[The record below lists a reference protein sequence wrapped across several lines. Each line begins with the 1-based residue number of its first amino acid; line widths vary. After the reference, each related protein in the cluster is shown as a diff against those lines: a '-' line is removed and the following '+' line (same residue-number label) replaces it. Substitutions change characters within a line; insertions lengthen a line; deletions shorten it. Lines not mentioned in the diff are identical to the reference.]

1 MSVTP
6 AAPPRSPRG
15 RARLLRIVAGL
26 AALVLALALGLAWWL
41 ARRAPAVHY
50 LTQPVTRGDVSR
62 SIHATGTVNPVLTVI
77 VGSYVSGV
85 IQSQSCDFNTRVRK
99 GQLCARIDPRPYQ
112 TVVDENVAQL
122 AVARAQLD
130 KDRAA
135 LEYARINERRQASL
149 IGRGVVSQDVVDAA
163 RNALQQARAQLSLDQ
178 ATVREREAAL
188 EAARVN
194 LGYTN
199 IVSPVDGTVVS
210 RNVTIGQTVAASFQ
224 TPTLFLIATDL
235 TRMQVDT
242 NVSESDI
249 GSVHDEDPARFT
261 VEAYPGQSLAA
272 RVVQVRQA
280 PQSVQN
286 GITYD
291 VVLGVDNAR
300 LLLKPGM
307 TATVDIVT
315 AQRRGVLR
323 VPDQALRFEPGAQAA
338 TSGAARGAGATSRV
352 WVLRDGK
359 PVAVAL
365 RIGLDDDSYAEV
377 LSGQLSPGE
386 AVIVG
391 EQRGDAGGSARAAA
405 PLRLGM

>member
-1 MSVTP
+1 MSVSP
-6 AAPPRSPRG
+6 GVSPRAGHG
-15 RARLLRIVAGL
+15 RARSLRMAAAL
-26 AALVLALALGLAWWL
+26 AALVLAGVAGVAWWA
-41 ARRAPAVHY
+41 ARRQPAVQY
-50 LTQPVTRGDVSR
+50 LTAPVSRGDVTR
-62 SIHATGTVNPVLTVI
+62 SVHATGTVNPVLTVL

-85 IQSQSCDFNTRVRK
+85 IQSQSCDFNTRVHK

-135 LEYARINERRQASL
+135 LDYARINERRQTSL

-163 RNALQQARAQLSLDQ
+163 RNALAQARAQISLDQ
-178 ATVREREAAL
+178 AAVREREAAL

-194 LGYTN
+194 LGYTD

-249 GSVHDEDPARFT
+249 GSVHDADPARFT
-261 VEAYPGQSLAA
+261 VEAYPGQPFEA

-280 PQSVQN
+280 PQAVQN
-286 GITYD
+286 VITYD
-291 VVLGVDNAR
+291 VVLGVDNAALR
-300 LLLKPGM
+300 LKPGM

-315 AQRRGVLR
+315 EQRRGVLR
-323 VPDQALRFEPGAQAA
+323 VPDQALRFEPGALVAPQAPERKQG
-338 TSGAARGAGATSRV
+338 SGARV
-352 WVLRDGK
+352 WVLREGK
-359 PVAVAL
+359 PVAVPL

-377 LSGQLSPGE
+377 LGGQLRQGD

-391 EQRGDAGGSARAAA
+391 EQRGASGAGARAGTS
-405 PLRLGM
+405 LRLGL

>member
-1 MSVTP
+1 M
-6 AAPPRSPRG
+6 AA
-15 RARLLRIVAGL
+15 AL
-26 AALVLALALGLAWWL
+26 AALVLAGALGLAWWL
-41 ARRAPAVHY
+41 ARRPPAVRY
-50 LTQPVTRGDVSR
+50 LTAPVTRGDVTR

-85 IQSQSCDFNTRVRK
+85 IQSQSCDFNTRVHK

-112 TVVDENVAQL
+112 TVVDENLAQL

-135 LEYARINERRQASL
+135 LDYARINERRQASL

-163 RNALQQARAQLSLDQ
+163 RNALEQARAQLNLDQ

-194 LGYTN
+194 LGYTS
-199 IVSPVDGTVVS
+199 IVSPVDGIVVS

-249 GSVHDEDPARFT
+249 GSVRDGNPAGFT
-261 VEAYPGQSLAA
+261 VEAYPGKPFEA

-286 GITYD
+286 VITYD
-291 VVLGVDNAR
+291 VVLGVDNAA

-315 AQRRGVLR
+315 AQRRDVLR
-323 VPDQALRFEPGAQAA
+323 VPDQALRFRPEANGAPTAPARKPGAASQ
-338 TSGAARGAGATSRV
+338 V

-359 PVAVAL
+359 PVELPL
-365 RIGLDDDSYAEV
+365 RIGLDDDTYAEV
-377 LSGQLSPGE
+377 LGGALRQGD

-391 EQRGDAGGSARAAA
+391 EQRDAATAGARAGT